1 MARILRDYKCAAHGF
16 FESFDPV
23 CPHGCDSVQQVWLTP
38 PAAMSDKTKAAD
50 GHLNRM
56 ASEFGMSDI
65 KSTREGE
72 AQKVA
77 AQPQQ
82 NPFAARWGSPKEVGN
97 FNLRSIKGE
106 AVSGINGLKDNVNLT
121 GPRAASYIPDHQNLQ
136 IK

>member
-1 MARILRDYKCAAHGF
+1 
-16 FESFDPV
+16 
-23 CPHGCDSVQQVWLTP
+23 
-38 PAAMSDKTKAAD
+38 
-50 GHLNRM
+50 
-56 ASEFGMSDI
+56 MSDI